1 MDSNEPGTDGPQ
13 TDEQGRAPTLRLL
26 LIAAGLAALAALPAL
41 GIATA
46 WLIWL
51 AAVGSLAMAI
61 AVDCVLAPPGR
72 RLALH
77 VEVPERVAVGS
88 EAAIELKID
97 GSPGQAAEATLDL
110 GPLFRPFGV
119 QTLAPAGQS
128 TSLPLFARR
137 RGRGTVG
144 SLWLRYEGPMRLVR
158 RTVRVVLEREV
169 EAVPDLALV
178 RSVALAASA
187 SRDAP
192 VGSKVERF
200 AGDGS
205 EFHALRAFQPGLDR
219 RSIDWKA
226 SARHRCLLARE
237 VRAERNHQ
245 IVLAIDTGRLMA
257 EPIDGMPLLD
267 HAIHAAL
274 GLAWVALSHGDR
286 VGLFGFDQTGHTHSG
301 ARAGTQSLHALLE
314 LSAGLDYSET
324 ETNFT
329 RSLSVLAGQLH
340 RRALIIVL
348 TDFVDAVSAE
358 LMVENLNRLSR
369 RHLVVFVTFR
379 DPELDRLA
387 LARPHSVEDVE
398 RATVADALLQEREV
412 VLRRLGRSG
421 IQVIDARPRDVGS
434 RLVNRYLDIMRRERI

>member
-1 MDSNEPGTDGPQ
+1 MDDLSTD
-13 TDEQGRAPTLRLL
+13 DRGRAPTLRLL
-26 LIAAGLAALAALPAL
+26 LLAAGLAALAALPAL
-41 GIATA
+41 GAATA
-46 WLIWL
+46 WVVWL
-51 AAVGSLAMAI
+51 AAVGALVVAI
-61 AVDCVLAPPGR
+61 TADCALAPAGR

-88 EAAIELKID
+88 EAAIDLRLAW
-97 GSPGQAAEATLDL
+97 SPGQATEATLDL
-110 GPLFRPFGV
+110 DPLFRPFGV
-119 QTLAPAGQS
+119 QAVAPAGLP
-128 TSLPLFARR
+128 TTLPLLAQR
-137 RGRGTVG
+137 RGRGKVE
-144 SLWLRYEGPMRLVR
+144 SLWLRYEGPLRLVR
-158 RTVRVVLEREV
+158 RTVRVALDREV

-178 RSVALAASA
+178 RGVALAASA

-192 VGSKVERF
+192 MGSKVERF

-226 SARHRCLLARE
+226 SARHRRLLARE

-257 EPIDGMPLLD
+257 EPVDGMPLLD

-286 VGLFGFDQTGHTHSG
+286 VGLYGFDQTGHTHSG
-301 ARAGTQSLHALLE
+301 ARAGTRSLHTLLE
-314 LSAGLDYSET
+314 LSAGLDYSEI

-329 RSLSVLAGQLH
+329 RSLSALAGQLH

-348 TDFVDAVSAE
+348 TDFVDTVSAE

-379 DPELDRLA
+379 DPELDRIA
-387 LARPHSVEDVE
+387 LAPPRSVDDVE
-398 RATVADALLQEREV
+398 RATVADVLLQEREV
-412 VLRRLGRSG
+412 VLRRLARAG
-421 IQVIDARPRDVGS
+421 IQAIDARPRDVGS
-434 RLVNRYLDIMRRERI
+434 RLINRYLDIKRRERI